1 MRTIAVPTVVRSR
14 FIAEGMHAQSKTGN
28 ESRRS
33 ALQRVVAT
41 YESALLRY
49 ATRLVGDPTAAEDV
63 VQNAFVKLIRR
74 WRGDPSPSPYLSAW
88 LYRVTHNEA
97 VDYLRK
103 ESRRRELHA
112 RHAEE
117 QEVTH
122 PHHPNRGDSDRADA
136 ATLAL
141 NRLDE
146 RERLLV
152 VLKVY
157 EQKSYKEI
165 AEIAGISVGNVGY
178 ILHQAMKKMARHL
191 REGKA
196 T

>member
-1 MRTIAVPTVVRSR
+1 
-14 FIAEGMHAQSKTGN
+14 MHSESKPGN
-28 ESRRS
+28 EPRRI
-33 ALQRVVAT
+33 ALQRTVST

-49 ATRLVGDPTAAEDV
+49 ATRLVGNPTAAEDV
-63 VQNAFVKLIRR
+63 VQNAFVTLIRR
-74 WRGDPSPSPYLSAW
+74 WRDDPSPSPQISAW

-103 ESRRRELHA
+103 ESRRRELHV

-117 QEVTH
+117 QEASRSPH
-122 PHHPNRGDSDRADA
+122 PDRTVSDRAADA
-136 ATLAL
+136 THAL
-141 NRLDE
+141 NQLDE

-165 AEIAGISVGNVGY
+165 AEIAGLSVGNVGY

-191 REGKA
+191 REEKA